1 MTTETTIDLPNIV
14 YTDAEVISDSRGTP
28 AEAIWIRD
36 GRIAAVG
43 SNEEVLAAAGPD
55 ADRLSVAGATIIP
68 GLIDTHPHL
77 LHFSAFLAPL
87 VDLTEVRDHDEIV
100 ELIRRKAA
108 ATPKGEWVGAT
119 PVGELHYFQRRSFRQ
134 LTEGEL
140 PDRHVLDR
148 ATTDH
153 PVIIQAFAP
162 VLPNVIALNSAA
174 LSVLGI
180 DASTEDRVS
189 NVWIEKDAAGNPTGI
204 LRGAVTNYY
213 NSDPFFAELSKL
225 MPPLVQPE
233 LAPAALAKAMA
244 VYNGLGI
251 TTIYEG
257 HAMDFDHIEAYQMMH
272 AHGALS
278 LRVHAVPELEP
289 AALPGDRPK
298 TDAEIDATLEK
309 ALAMRSVQDDWL
321 RIDGITSATYGPCF
335 TGSLAWN
342 EGYLDAWGNKTT
354 GHRVVSEAHNR
365 RAFEFCAEHGLRLNL
380 CACSPDEHDEH
391 IAMTEE
397 VLAKYKLDRTNW
409 IIQHGYLVREDQA
422 KKYAEL
428 GFNMTISTSFTFGKA
443 DMLAERIGPKALEV
457 LNPLRHFLD
466 AGLQVAGGM
475 DWGPCNPFEHMQLA
489 VTHKMYP
496 SGRTNAGPAQVVTR
510 EEAYEMWTQN
520 GAKLMGWEGIG
531 ALVTG
536 NHADLAILDRNP
548 ITCDIDALPETRVLR
563 THVGGRIVHDAGL
576 ETESKAPAAGL
587 TGSKL

>member
-1 MTTETTIDLPNIV
+1 MTTEMTTNLPNII
-14 YTDAEVISDSRGTP
+14 YTDAEVIVDPRDTP
-28 AEAIWIRD
+28 AEAIWIRE

-55 ADRLSVAGATIIP
+55 VDRQSVAGATIIP

-87 VDLTEVRDHDEIV
+87 VDLTRARDHEEIV
-100 ELIRRKAA
+100 ELIRSKALD
-108 ATPKGEWVGAT
+108 TPKGEWIQTT
-119 PVGELHYFQRRSFRQ
+119 PVGEPHYFQRRSFRN
-134 LTEGEL
+134 LAEGQL
-140 PDRHVLDR
+140 PDRKVLDR
-148 ATTDH
+148 ATSDH

-174 LSVLGI
+174 LSRLGI
-180 DASTEDRVS
+180 DASTKDRVA

-213 NSDPFFAELSKL
+213 NSDPFFAGLSTL
-225 MPPLVQPE
+225 MPPLIQPE
-233 LAPAALAKAMA
+233 LAPEALAKAMA
-244 VYNGLGI
+244 TYNGLGI

-257 HAMDFDHIEAYQMMH
+257 HGMDFEHIEGYQAMH
-272 AHGALS
+272 DHGALS
-278 LRVHAVPELEP
+278 LRVHVVPELQP

-309 ALAMRSVQDDWL
+309 ALAMRSVDDDWL
-321 RIDGITSATYGPCF
+321 RIDGITSATFGPCF
-335 TGSLAWN
+335 NGTMAWN
-342 EGYLDAWGNKTT
+342 DGYLDAWGNRTT
-354 GHRVVSEAHNR
+354 GNRIVSKAHNR
-365 RAFEFCAEHGLRLNL
+365 RAFEFCAEHDLRLNL

-391 IAMTEE
+391 IAMTGEI
-397 VLAKYKLDRTNW
+397 LAKYDMERTNW

-428 GFNMTISTSFTFGKA
+428 GFDMTVSTSFTFGKA
-443 DMLAERIGPKALEV
+443 DMLAERIGPHALEV
-457 LNPLRHFLD
+457 LNPLRQFLD
-466 AGLQVAGGM
+466 AGLKVAGGM

-489 VTHKMYP
+489 VTHKMFP

-510 EEAYEMWTQN
+510 EEAYEMWTEN
-520 GAKLMGWEGIG
+520 GAKLIGWEGIG
-531 ALVTG
+531 SLHRG

-563 THVGGRIVHDAGL
+563 THVGGRIVHDDGF
-576 ETESKAPAAGL
+576 ESEFDFPVGGHDSIA
-587 TGSKL
+587 